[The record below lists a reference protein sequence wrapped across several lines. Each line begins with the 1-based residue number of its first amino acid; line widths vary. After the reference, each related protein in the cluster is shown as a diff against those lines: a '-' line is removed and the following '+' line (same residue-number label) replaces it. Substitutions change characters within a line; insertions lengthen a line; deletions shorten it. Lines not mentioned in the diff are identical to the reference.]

1 MEIVKV
7 KIHSDLRRQGQIYQV
22 SDEVEQELEIHQ
34 DGKVILH
41 ALSHE
46 GLPCWEE
53 EKEMDQKD
61 AKEILDL
68 ISVYLEHPNQEKNDE
83 VGQWSLEATTSN
95 GSIKE
100 ANGPMV
106 GKVKANGIDLTSL
119 IRQKCPFLS
128 LGVFDTTDSL

>member
-53 EKEMDQKD
+53 EKEMDLKD

-68 ISVYLEHPNQEKNDE
+68 ISIYLEHPNQEKNDE
-83 VGQWSLEATTSN
+83 VGQWSLEATTSD

-106 GKVKANGIDLTSL
+106 GNVKADGIDLTSL